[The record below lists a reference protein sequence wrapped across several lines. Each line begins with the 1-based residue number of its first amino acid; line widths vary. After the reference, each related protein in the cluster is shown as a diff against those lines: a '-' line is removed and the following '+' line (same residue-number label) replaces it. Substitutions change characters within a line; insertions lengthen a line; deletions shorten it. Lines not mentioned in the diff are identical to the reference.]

1 MGDEDG
7 VDRGVRVEAA
17 GDLVGVRGGSPL
29 ELVTPGLS
37 TLMTAASSPPVP
49 EAVSVI
55 TSLETPKT
63 QFSPSV
69 TRLMMSANAG
79 PR

>member
-1 MGDEDG
+1 M
-7 VDRGVRVEAA
+7 EASRLPKTPTETA
-17 GDLVGVRGGSPL
+17 RTRS
-29 ELVTPGLS
+29 PGLS